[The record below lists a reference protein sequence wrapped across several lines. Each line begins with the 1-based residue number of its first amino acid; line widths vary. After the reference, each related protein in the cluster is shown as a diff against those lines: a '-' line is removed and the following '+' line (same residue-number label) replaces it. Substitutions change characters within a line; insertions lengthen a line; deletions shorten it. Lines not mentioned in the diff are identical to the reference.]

1 MYIHAQHIMALK
13 HTYAHAQSSH
23 TCSLGN
29 FVIEGRT
36 SGQQAGY
43 QVATLVST
51 LVIAIAEQINF
62 YLLTDR
68 YYIMLVLECQYNFD
82 YCICASVQV

>member
-51 LVIAIAEQINF
+51 LVIAIGGG
-62 YLLTDR
+62 LLSGKQTQKFI
-68 YYIMLVLECQYNFD
+68 YH
-82 YCICASVQV
+82 

>member
-1 MYIHAQHIMALK
+1 MALK
-13 HTYAHAQSSH
+13 HMHAHAQSSH

-43 QVATLVST
+43 QLATLVST
-51 LVIAIAEQINF
+51 LVISIVGG
-62 YLLTDR
+62 LLTGKQKLSEIYQLFIQID
-68 YYIMLVLECQYNFD
+68 
-82 YCICASVQV
+82 